1 MISSLFMG
9 AAYMIVAIS
18 FASLVLP
25 FAVERVQRRAEAKA
39 DKADL
44 SVLAP
49 VGDLATVRR
58 LQ

>member
-39 DKADL
+39 DKVLHDRL
-44 SVLAP
+44 SSPRPLY
-49 VGDLATVRR
+49 
-58 LQ
+58 